1 MGARHI
7 TPQEVV
13 EMHRLYK
20 ELGTYAAVAERIG
33 RSASS
38 VARYIKWRKF
48 QPQYELRLRICQRKK
63 IRRIEKWQILSV
75 QSAET

>member
-20 ELGTYAAVAERIG
+20 ELGTYTAVADKIG

-38 VARYIKWRKF
+38 VSRYIQMKNV
-48 QPQYELRLRICQRKK
+48 PLAIRIAVENLSK
-63 IRRIEKWQILSV
+63 EKN
-75 QSAET
+75 

>member
-20 ELGTYAAVAERIG
+20 ELGTYTAVAEKIG

-38 VARYIKWRKF
+38 VSRYIQMKNV
-48 QPQYELRLRICQRKK
+48 PLAIRIAVENLSK
-63 IRRIEKWQILSV
+63 EKN
-75 QSAET
+75 

>member
-20 ELGTYAAVAERIG
+20 ELGTYAAVAEKIG

-38 VARYIKWRKF
+38 VSRYIQMKNVPQNVRLAVDNLMRK
-48 QPQYELRLRICQRKK
+48 
-63 IRRIEKWQILSV
+63 
-75 QSAET
+75 

>member
-20 ELGTYAAVAERIG
+20 ELGTYAAVADKIG

-38 VARYIKWRKF
+38 VARYIQMKNVPQNVRLAVDNLMRK
-48 QPQYELRLRICQRKK
+48 
-63 IRRIEKWQILSV
+63 
-75 QSAET
+75 

>member
-20 ELGTYAAVAERIG
+20 ELGTYAAVAEKIG

-38 VARYIKWRKF
+38 VARYIQMKNVPQNVRLAVDNLMRK
-48 QPQYELRLRICQRKK
+48 
-63 IRRIEKWQILSV
+63 
-75 QSAET
+75 